1 MGLPQAWDFRAT
13 LAGPTGFPGD
23 PANCDF
29 NDGGVTASGTSSNG
43 IPWSWTNLLG
53 SLAARDRS
61 GSVDPRVAGVCA
73 VATGSSNPA
82 TFNVTLP
89 SAGTYDITLALGDQ
103 ANQQTINF
111 DILDNGNVLFN
122 VATNV
127 NTGGPNNYLDATGT
141 NRTSDTD
148 WATNNAK
155 KRLTFTTTSA
165 GFRLN
170 VPTVNSTCMAH
181 LRIDAV
187 AAISPFPAERGPLGS
202 AKNKLRPLIGR

>member
-13 LAGPTGFPGD
+13 LAGPVGFVGD

-43 IPWSWTNLLG
+43 IAWSWTDTG
-53 SLAARDRS
+53 GTTTRDRS
-61 GSVDPRVAGVCA
+61 GSVDPRVAGLVA
-73 VATGSSNPA
+73 VSSGGTVA

-103 ANQQTINF
+103 SAQQTINF
-111 DILDNGNVLFN
+111 DILDNGSVLFS

-127 NTGGPNNYLDATGT
+127 NTGGANNYLDATGT

-170 VPTVNSTCMAH
+170 VPSSQTSCMAH

-187 AAISPFPAERGPLGS
+187 AAVSPFPAERGPL
-202 AKNKLRPLIGR
+202 ARRIMRPLVIR